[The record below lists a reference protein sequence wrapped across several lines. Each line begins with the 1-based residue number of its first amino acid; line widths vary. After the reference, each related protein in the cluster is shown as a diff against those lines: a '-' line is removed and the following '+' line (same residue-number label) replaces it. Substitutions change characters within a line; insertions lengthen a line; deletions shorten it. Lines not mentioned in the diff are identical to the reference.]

1 MARSETTQLSP
12 GHDAAIHQRGCERS
26 AGMCAQRTQRTQ
38 ERSLHVGMM
47 MVFTSYGWE
56 HGPGH

>member
-1 MARSETTQLSP
+1 
-12 GHDAAIHQRGCERS
+12 
-26 AGMCAQRTQRTQ
+26 MCAQRTQRTQ